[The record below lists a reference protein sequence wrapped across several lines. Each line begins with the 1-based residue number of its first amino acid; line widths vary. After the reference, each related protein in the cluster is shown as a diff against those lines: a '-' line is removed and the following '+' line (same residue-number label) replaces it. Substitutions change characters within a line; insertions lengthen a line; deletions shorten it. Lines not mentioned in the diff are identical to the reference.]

1 MIEAATNLDD
11 SLPERLRSALGR
23 RSIVIVGMMGAGK
36 TSIGKR
42 LAQRLALPF
51 VDADQE
57 IEAAAG
63 MSIPD
68 IFTAH
73 GEAAFRAGEVKVI
86 ARLLDAGP
94 QVLATGGGA
103 FMNPLTRANIAA
115 QGISI
120 WLRADLDVLMRRV
133 RKRSNRP
140 LLQTADPEATMRQLM
155 ALRHPVYA
163 EADVTIESRDVAHER
178 IVEEMVAALGQR
190 LMTEGPV

>member
-1 MIEAATNLDD
+1 MIEAATSLDD
-11 SLPERLRSALGR
+11 SLPERLRSALGQ
-23 RSIVIVGMMGAGK
+23 RSVVIVGMMGAGK

-42 LAQRLALPF
+42 LAHRLALPF

-73 GEAAFRAGEVKVI
+73 GEASFRAGEVRVI
-86 ARLLDAGP
+86 ARLLETGP

-103 FMNPLTRANIAA
+103 FMSPITRANIAGR
-115 QGISI
+115 GISI
-120 WLRADLDVLMRRV
+120 WLKADLEVLMRRV

-140 LLQTADPEATMRQLM
+140 LLQTTDPEATMRQLI

-163 EADVTIESRDVAHER
+163 EADLTVESRDVAHER
-178 IVEEMVAALGQR
+178 IVEEMVAALGER
-190 LMTEGPV
+190 ILAKGPA